1 MHRFFG
7 AVKKDGLYIEDGAIH
22 HIVDVLRM
30 KVGDMFELV
39 DEEKRVVNLVKI
51 TKIIPYFDIE
61 VVSTVK
67 DDSELPNRVVLFY
80 CLAKGDKMD
89 FVVQKATELGV
100 NEIVFVYTS
109 RCVFKFGDQAAV
121 TKKFN
126 RFLAIA
132 KEASKQSHRISTP
145 IISGIY
151 TINDIKKKMCTYN
164 YVAYEEE
171 RNNPSLTFDFKK
183 ILKKGESIGVLI
195 GPEGGFSKEEIS
207 ALNDVGFKNVS
218 LGKRILRTE
227 TAALTALSIIDYL
240 LENE

>member
-7 AVKKDGLYIEDGAIH
+7 AIKKDGLYIEDGAIH

-39 DEEKRVVNLVKI
+39 DPENKAVNLVKI
-51 TKIIPYFDIE
+51 TKIFPYFDVE
-61 VVSTVK
+61 LVSSIN

-89 FVVQKATELGV
+89 FVVQKATELGAD
-100 NEIVFVYTS
+100 EIVFVYTS

-126 RFLAIA
+126 RFMSIA
-132 KEASKQSHRISTP
+132 NEASKQSHRISVP
-145 IISGIY
+145 AISGIY
-151 TINDIKKKMCTYN
+151 TIKNIKEKMCTYN

-171 RNNPSLTFDFKK
+171 RNNPSLTFNFKK
-183 ILKKGESIGVLI
+183 TIKKGESIGVLI
-195 GPEGGFSKEEIS
+195 GPEGGFSKDEIAHLN
-207 ALNDVGFKNVS
+207 ALGFKNVS

-227 TAALTALSIIDYL
+227 TAVVTALSVIDYL